1 SSMASHEFT
10 WKGAAGTAVVMVLM
24 SLPAVAMTHETHLDP
39 LFQAAAD
46 SVEQAIVHALFY
58 AETVTGRDGH
68 TRRALTELL

>member
-1 SSMASHEFT
+1 M
-10 WKGAAGTAVVMVLM
+10 
-24 SLPAVAMTHETHLDP
+24 PAVAMTHETHLDP